1 MYNKKK
7 GQASLDFLAT
17 YGWAFLII
25 IVAVAGLAYFD
36 VFSFDK
42 YLPESCNIDQDI
54 MCGTSYR
61 IVNGSDDDSSIV
73 QIQLKNNMAE
83 KINITKFYIN
93 EKNLHDGG
101 TDGCTSDGNAFKI
114 GTGTADENAII
125 LPGKTI
131 DLTISNW
138 KTNGNCGIADNSGNK
153 KTFIIKFDYDIAGT
167 SITGQS
173 SGTLTTEV
181 ISE

>member
-42 YLPESCNIDQDI
+42 YLPESCSIDQNL
-54 MCGTSYR
+54 MCGNAYKINSTGG
-61 IVNGSDDDSSIV
+61 VE
-73 QIQLKNNMAE
+73 IQLKNNRQE
-83 KINITKFYIN
+83 KITITNFYIN

-101 TDGCTSDGNAFKI
+101 TDGCTSTPNKD
-114 GTGTADENAII
+114 I
-125 LPGKTI
+125 LSRETI
-131 DLTISNW
+131 DFKEIVSDSSV
-138 KTNGNCGIADNSGNK
+138 CGITDNLGNK
-153 KTFIIKFDYDIAGT
+153 KTFIIKFDYNVSGTDILGH
-167 SITGQS
+167 S

-181 ISE
+181 VA